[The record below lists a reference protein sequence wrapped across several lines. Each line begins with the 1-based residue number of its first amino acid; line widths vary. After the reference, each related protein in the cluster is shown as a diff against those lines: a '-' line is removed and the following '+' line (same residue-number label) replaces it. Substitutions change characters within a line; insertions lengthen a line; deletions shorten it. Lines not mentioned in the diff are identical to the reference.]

1 MKLKLFLPVF
11 FIINIFGEPY
21 PIDYWAVDPG
31 MSNVNVSLNGKYIS
45 YEKKASKRSD
55 VQLEILETDNLSSE
69 PFIVTGDVMEI
80 ITSDWVSDDQL
91 IIIFRQQVRDSIE
104 GFNQGIYSYKAVK
117 LDLDTKKFTE
127 LDKNRTVGSGKVF
140 STRVTNILPDDPNTI
155 LISYAEAQ
163 RGQTFRNASYYK
175 YNLKTGKKRL
185 VLKGNERYFN
195 IQFDNDANP
204 ISATGYD
211 ERSKEYIYFTREPGS
226 SSWVEVYRQSIND
239 YEDFDIVSTYIDDN
253 KSKVYVIANNGEDK
267 TGLWLYDLK
276 NKKYISK
283 IYSDNVKD
291 LNGPLYH
298 YNQAKY
304 PDEFIGV
311 TTFKDRF
318 KRIFL
323 NNDLT
328 LEVEA
333 LYYQLEQI
341 IPNSHTVSIVSS
353 DYDSKTFV
361 VKNTAPND
369 PGSYYLIHNSQITY
383 LGNEKPFLKSED
395 LASLSYI
402 SYPSSDGQTIYAYVH
417 TPKGNG
423 PHPLVVMPHG
433 GPFVEERILFD
444 EWPQFF
450 ANNGYMVIQPQYRGS
465 YGYGIDFHKKAF
477 IDGGEGGK
485 KMQDDLDYGAKHLIE
500 KGLVDKDNVYM
511 FGWSYG
517 GYTSLIASMNKEKL
531 YKCVVAGAA
540 VADLVQQYNYY
551 GSRLDGAQKVRQEAY
566 SKDSVNPIDHID
578 EIKVPLLIIHGDN
591 DQRVP
596 IKHAYKFVDELNKKD
611 IKHEFIILEGA
622 DHFLGTIGYSN
633 MLNMWSS
640 SLDFIQSCN

>member
-11 FIINIFGEPY
+11 FIINIFADPY

-140 STRVTNILPDDPNTI
+140 STRVTNILPNDPNTI

-195 IQFDNDANP
+195 VEFDNNANP
-204 ISATGYD
+204 ISSTGYD
-211 ERSKEYIYFTREPGS
+211 ERSKEYIYYTREPGS
-226 SSWVEVYRQSIND
+226 STWVEVYRQSIDD

-283 IYSDNVKD
+283 IYSDNLKD

-311 TTFKDRF
+311 TTFKDRL

-323 NNDLT
+323 NSDLT

-341 IPNSHTVSIVSS
+341 IPNSHTLSIVSS
-353 DYDSKTFV
+353 DYDSETFV

-369 PGSYYLIHNSQITY
+369 PGSYYLIHNNQITY

-402 SYPSSDGQTIYAYVH
+402 SYPSSDGQIIYAYVH

-485 KMQDDLDYGAKHLIE
+485 KMQDDLDYGAKYLIE
-500 KGLVDKDNVYM
+500 KGQVDKDNVYM

-531 YKCVVAGAA
+531 YKCTVAGAA

-566 SKDSVNPIDHID
+566 SKDSINPIDHID

-596 IKHAYKFVDELNKKD
+596 IKHAYKFVEELNKKN
-611 IKHEFIILEGA
+611 IEHEFIVLEGA
-622 DHFLGTIGYSN
+622 DHFLGTIGYTN

-640 SLDFIQSCN
+640 SLDFIKSCN

>member
-11 FIINIFGEPY
+11 FIINISADPY

-55 VQLEILETDNLSSE
+55 VQLEILQTDNLSAE

-80 ITSDWVSDDQL
+80 ITSDWVGDDQL

-140 STRVTNILPDDPNTI
+140 STRVTNVLPDDPNTI

-185 VLKGNERYFN
+185 VLKGNEKYFN
-195 IQFDNDANP
+195 VQFDNDANP
-204 ISATGYD
+204 ISSTGYD
-211 ERSKEYIYFTREPGS
+211 ERSKEYIYYTREPGS

-239 YEDFDIVSTYIDDN
+239 YEDFDIVSTYVDDN

-328 LEVEA
+328 FEVEA
-333 LYYQLEQI
+333 LYYQLEEI

-369 PGSYYLIHNSQITY
+369 PGSYYLIHNNQITY

-402 SYPSSDGQTIYAYVH
+402 SYPSSDGQIIYAYVH

-477 IDGGEGGK
+477 INGGEGGK
-485 KMQDDLDYGAKHLIE
+485 KMQDDLDYGAKYLIE
-500 KGLVDKDNVYM
+500 KGQVDKDNVYM

-531 YKCVVAGAA
+531 YKCTVAGAA

-596 IKHAYKFVDELNKKD
+596 IKHAYKFVEELNKKN
-611 IKHEFIILEGA
+611 IEHEFIVLEGA
-622 DHFLGTIGYSN
+622 DHFLGTIGYEN
-633 MLNMWSS
+633 MLNMWDS
-640 SLDFIQSCN
+640 SLKFIKNCN